1 MQIFGKEINIRYFLY
16 TKGLPALIIVDLFLI
31 TISLIFEIPND
42 VMLNI
47 QQFDLIVCIILLGEY
62 FLNLFLSGSKKLYI
76 FDKENIIGLIAS
88 IPFDYILPLILP
100 VALPVVFLR
109 YLRIFKLIR
118 VVKLAQFDIIKDL
131 FRKTGLHKVLIG
143 IFITILI
150 FWAAFFLF
158 SPSYGW
164 VDDFYFVIVT
174 LTTVGYGDVTP
185 KTYNE
190 KVLAIILILIG
201 VFVFSAITALMSSFL
216 TDRILDDDEEDRVSE
231 IQETIEEKSENIMA
245 EIKSV
250 RMENKQLKDEANELK
265 AETDELKAEIKELK
279 DMINKK

>member
-1 MQIFGKEINIRYFLY
+1 MQIFGKEINIRYFV
-16 TKGLPALIIVDLFLI
+16 TRGLPALIIVDLFLI

-265 AETDELKAEIKELK
+265 AEIKELK